1 MYDDNMPTT
10 AARRTAP
17 KTAASKLVE
26 LAAEAVEAS
35 NAATLA
41 ARTFLDASQAAEQA
55 ADRALLQSRIG
66 DPRPVYTIGD
76 IGRAIDSPRQSV
88 QGRYA
93 RSQAEG
99 GESSFPPPDLRTLTG
114 RPLWWEET
122 LIEAG
127 ILPRPVSPEGEPVEQ
142 AS

>member
-1 MYDDNMPTT
+1 MYDGPMPTAT
-10 AARRTAP
+10 ARRTAP
-17 KTAASKLVE
+17 KLAASKTVD
-26 LAAEAVEAS
+26 LATEAVEA
-35 NAATLA
+35 ALA
-41 ARTFLDASQAAEQA
+41 AVTAARAFLEAAQA
-55 ADRALLQSRIG
+55 ADKAAERAILQSRIG

-76 IGRAIDSPRQSV
+76 IGRKIGSPRQSV

-99 GESSFPPPDLRTLTG
+99 GESSFPPPNLRTLTG

-122 LIEAG
+122 LVEAG
-127 ILPRPVSPEGEPVEQ
+127 ILPAPEPVEQ